1 MIEQPVGVN
10 DRIMKLRIPLSAGRF
25 LTLVSVYAPTL
36 VSSEEK
42 IASFYHAL
50 RSVVSSVPNSEMLVV
65 LGDLNARVGSDAAT
79 WPSLGPHGVG
89 KLNSNGL
96 LLLQLC
102 NEHNLVITNTFS
114 NQKNKATWIHPQ
126 SKNGH
131 MLDHIICRRADL
143 RSFCKVRVMRGAN
156 FDTDHYMLRA
166 KLRISIRRKCRSNG
180 VKIPKRINVAKLKN
194 PDIKSSLMAAF
205 DQVDF
210 TSLDWDGVRDVI
222 YGKGVE
228 ILGLKSTKHRDWFDE
243 NADEVNSLIDAKR
256 KAHLKLLNSSPANR
270 QSSADQYSSAKRIAQ
285 RRIRQIKNKWWSD
298 LSDEIQTAYNRRD
311 LKEFYGL
318 LRQAYGP
325 KSSSV
330 SPLLTKDGNTMLK
343 SPDEIGDR
351 WYEHFRDLFHNPSI
365 VDSEAVDSIPQQTVC
380 YELDAEPS
388 LEETMLAIKQIN
400 SKKAPGLDGIPIELL
415 KHGGTNLLT
424 AIHALIVSAWKGE
437 PIPQDWVD
445 VILIMLYK
453 GKGKKSICGSYR
465 GISLLESVGKVF
477 SRILLNRLEKHIC
490 PSVIPE
496 SQSGFRGGRGTV
508 DMIFSARQLVEKSL
522 EQHVPLCQVFVDLTK
537 AFDTVNRDALWKVL
551 GKFGCTTAFVEK
563 FRQLHRD
570 MKGRVNFDG
579 RLSEELPIDNGVKQG
594 DIPGPTLFS
603 LYLTAVLWYAFH
615 DCDKAVYFRFRTTG
629 KVFNLKRLRAETLVS
644 SEFVRELLYADDADF
659 VSHSPEDM
667 QDLMDRF
674 SNACTKFGLTISTDK
689 TKVMY
694 TPAPGEPQ
702 LEPVILVYGKP
713 LEVVRDFVYLGS
725 SVSDDGNLDAEIKK
739 RISKAS
745 ISFGRLED
753 RVWSD
758 GDLTI
763 KTKMTVYETCVLTA
777 LLYASETWTIF
788 QPQMKVL
795 ERFHQ
800 NCLRRI
806 LQVKW
811 QNHVPDTEVL
821 SKAGSVSITS
831 RVMRNQLRWAG
842 HLVRLDDTRLPKQLF
857 YSELRSGSRPQHKPK
872 KRFKD
877 SLKDSLRQFHIP
889 VDEWESL
896 AVDRDSW
903 RKRIFDGAGKFEK
916 ARTDRIELKRA
927 CRKHE
932 APLAARGDVWICNIC
947 GRYLLSKAGWV
958 NHLKSHNPGSTQPT
972 SFASSLPDNQ
982 QADFTCPHCTKVC
995 KSSGGLK
1002 RHLKIHSS
1010 HDTTPY
1016 ATIGN
1021 LHTCSI
1027 CRKACKTLA
1036 GLKSHLRA
1044 HGRETT
1050 DGVASF

>member
-36 VSSEEK
+36 VSPEEK

-65 LGDLNARVGSDAAT
+65 LGDLNARVGSDSVT

-114 NQKNKATWIHPQ
+114 NQKKKATWIHPQ

-156 FDTDHYMLRA
+156 CDTDHYMLRA

-256 KAHLKLLNSSPANR
+256 KAHLKLLNSSPADR

-298 LSDEIQTAYNRRD
+298 LSDDIQTAYNRRD

-351 WYEHFRDLFHNPSI
+351 WYEHFRDLFHNPSV

-490 PSVIPE
+490 PNVIPE

-579 RLSEELPIDNGVKQG
+579 RLSKELPIDNGVKQG

-674 SNACTKFGLTISTDK
+674 SNACTKFGLTISIDK

-777 LLYASETWTIF
+777 LLYGCEAWTLYSSHVKLLEQFHQRCLRQILNIKWYNRISNV
-788 QPQMKVL
+788 KVL
-795 ERFHQ
+795 E
-800 NCLRRI
+800 
-806 LQVKW
+806 
-811 QNHVPDTEVL
+811 
-821 SKAGSVSITS
+821 KARMPSIEAMLTQS
-831 RVMRNQLRWAG
+831 QLRWSG
-842 HLVRLDDTRLPKQLF
+842 HLVRMEDSRLPKQLF
-857 YSELRSGSRPQHKPK
+857 YSELTEGHRVRGRPRLRHKDTLKQSLLKCDIENDLWEEKTADRSEWREAVRSGTELFESERKQKQL
-872 KRFKD
+872 D
-877 SLKDSLRQFHIP
+877 LRAAAKHRA
-889 VDEWESL
+889 ET
-896 AVDRDSW
+896 AN
-903 RKRIFDGAGKFEK
+903 
-916 ARTDRIELKRA
+916 RT
-927 CRKHE
+927 
-932 APLAARGDVWICNIC
+932 V
-947 GRYLLSKAGWV
+947 
-958 NHLKSHNPGSTQPT
+958 
-972 SFASSLPDNQ
+972 
-982 QADFTCPHCTKVC
+982 TCPVCNKHCA
-995 KSSGGLK
+995 SDFGL
-1002 RHLKIHSS
+1002 RS
-1010 HDTTPY
+1010 HMRV
-1016 ATIGN
+1016 
-1021 LHTCSI
+1021 HKQ
-1027 CRKACKTLA
+1027 R
-1036 GLKSHLRA
+1036 
-1044 HGRETT
+1044 
-1050 DGVASF
+1050 